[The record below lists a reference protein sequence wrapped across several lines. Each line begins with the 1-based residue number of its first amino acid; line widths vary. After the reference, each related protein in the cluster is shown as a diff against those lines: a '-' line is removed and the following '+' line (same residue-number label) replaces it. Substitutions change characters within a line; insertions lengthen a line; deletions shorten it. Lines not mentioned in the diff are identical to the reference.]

1 MKTNHIF
8 PSFMGSLAFLLGS
21 CQTPHTNDG
30 IYEGILP
37 AADCPGIYVMLA
49 INGDQYELLEKYIAE
64 PETFVTR
71 GNIEQKGKQLHLD
84 NQMQITLL
92 SNELQCQHTTLKKIS
107 GQNEL
112 PEIYVSQLLKEDQS
126 GEDASI
132 KLYSQKDKQYA
143 EFHFKNNTYQ
153 LKLNLHNDS
162 VNEYT
167 CPEQSVK
174 LSQPVPQLSSFQEF
188 IFRNDTATYTF
199 TQLSP
204 TNCIY
209 RLADEKKENEV
220 PAFLNVIYYNDDQ
233 QALVKLLHP
242 ALPHCYTLSQTEAS
256 AKTANYTDGETEWQL
271 HNDRRATL
279 VIHHKKYQY
288 LEEE

>member
-92 SNELQCQHTTLKKIS
+92 SNELQCQHTTLKK
-107 GQNEL
+107 
-112 PEIYVSQLLKEDQS
+112 
-126 GEDASI
+126 
-132 KLYSQKDKQYA
+132 
-143 EFHFKNNTYQ
+143 
-153 LKLNLHNDS
+153 NLR
-162 VNEYT
+162 
-167 CPEQSVK
+167 PK
-174 LSQPVPQLSSFQEF
+174 
-188 IFRNDTATYTF
+188 
-199 TQLSP
+199 
-204 TNCIY
+204 
-209 RLADEKKENEV
+209 
-220 PAFLNVIYYNDDQ
+220 
-233 QALVKLLHP
+233 
-242 ALPHCYTLSQTEAS
+242 
-256 AKTANYTDGETEWQL
+256 
-271 HNDRRATL
+271 
-279 VIHHKKYQY
+279 
-288 LEEE
+288 